1 MVSPVLRERRH
12 SFGFLI
18 SEEDQFFSRDQ
29 VTLLKQSP
37 PGAPAASSLTPGSS
51 GTMPTQT
58 VYVVTT
64 YVGAFGETL
73 ASAEGSASVTGS
85 TGSLS
90 VASPSA
96 ISGATGYNVYAST
109 AAGAEVL
116 QTLTPTASG
125 TATVLTTVATNA
137 LFPPSVPPAV
147 ILPAGLVLGA
157 TTVGTSGVYLA
168 NGGNTGNFTCGSVT
182 VGQGAV
188 TGVYNVEFLAPTIFN
203 VTYPNGQ
210 LVAEGH
216 TGVAFSAG
224 GLGFTI
230 TAGGT
235 PAAAGDGATITVAAN
250 TNAGLYAPLSL
261 TAADGTQTPAAIL
274 ANEVNA
280 SAGNV
285 KATVISRVCQV
296 TGAELVYPASATA
309 TQIATIQSQLTALGI
324 IIR

>member
-12 SFGFLI
+12 SFGFVI
-18 SEEDQFFSRDQ
+18 SEQPASFSRDQ
-29 VTLLKQSP
+29 VTLLKQTP
-37 PGAPAASSLTPGSS
+37 PGAPSASSLTPGSS

-96 ISGATGYNVYAST
+96 VSGATGYNVYAST
-109 AAGAEVL
+109 ASGAEVL
-116 QTLTPTASG
+116 QTLTPTAIG

-157 TTVGTSGVYLA
+157 TTVGTSAAYLA

-182 VGQGAV
+182 VGAGTVQGI
-188 TGVYNVEFLAPTIFN
+188 YNVEFIAATIYN
-203 VTYPNGQ
+203 VYYPNGQ

-216 TGVAFSAG
+216 TGVAFSGG

-250 TNAGLYAPLSL
+250 ANVGLYAPLSL
-261 TAADGTQTPAAIL
+261 TAADGTQTPVAIL
-274 ANEVNA
+274 ANETNA
-280 SAGNV
+280 SGGNV
-285 KATVISRVCQV
+285 KATVFTRTCEV
-296 TGAELVYPASATA
+296 TGAELLYPASATA
-309 TQIATIQSQLTALGI
+309 AQITTIQAQLTALGI
-324 IIR
+324 VVR